1 MRRAAASAAALIA
14 VLVVAACGDAST
26 NGKQHG
32 DATVATGPGR
42 TTPTSTVRTDA
53 DPIEVLAQ
61 RGRRAKPTDVP
72 AGGTAVIATA
82 DIPKGTASAESSRK
96 NIADDHPSPGAPTD
110 AEVRAEVAQF
120 KAIRAQYGLDK
131 VDYSGDLIDPRT
143 LGAGFHTSIASVFTD
158 FGLPIACSGG
168 TLGVH
173 QLGVAHK
180 TLPCGT
186 MVTFRY
192 GGRAIRVPV
201 IDRGPY
207 IAGREWDLTGA
218 TAAALKFPG
227 LGPIDWK
234 LG

>member
-1 MRRAAASAAALIA
+1 MRAAAATSAVALA
-14 VLVVAACGDAST
+14 LLLGACGDATSD
-26 NGKQHG
+26 GG
-32 DATVATGPGR
+32 DRARSADVTTLR
-42 TTPTSTVRTDA
+42 TTTTTATRDAA

-61 RGRRAKPTDVP
+61 RGGRAKATDVP
-72 AGGTAVIATA
+72 AGGEAVIAEA
-82 DIPKGTASAESSRK
+82 DIPKGTASAEASRK
-96 NIADDHPSPGAPTD
+96 DLAADDHPSPGAPTD
-110 AEVRAEVAQF
+110 AEVRAEVDQF
-120 KAIRAQYGLDK
+120 KAVREQYGLDK

-143 LGAGFHTSIASVFTD
+143 LGAGFHTSIASVFSD
-158 FGLPIACSGG
+158 FGLPIACSRG

-192 GGRAIRVPV
+192 GGRAIRVAV

-234 LG
+234 IG